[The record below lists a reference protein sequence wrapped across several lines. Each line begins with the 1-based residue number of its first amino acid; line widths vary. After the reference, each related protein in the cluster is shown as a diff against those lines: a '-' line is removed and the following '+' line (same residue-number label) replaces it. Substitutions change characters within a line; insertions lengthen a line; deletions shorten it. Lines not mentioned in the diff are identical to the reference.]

1 MKFNTAGANLRAGFL
16 GLERLQSAL
25 LVLLILLFGA
35 VAEYLALQEQ
45 RRTDAQQVRDTVES
59 AAQLRSLLEMELNA
73 PLQLSQ
79 GLVAHVQALEGN
91 TSARDFQMLLP
102 NLVRQGKHIRN
113 MGVAPGNRLTY
124 LYPLA
129 GNEAAVGL
137 YYPDLTGQW
146 PDIELTIRSR
156 KARLSGPLQLAQ
168 GGRGFV
174 YRIPVYLSD
183 GRYWG
188 IVSTVLNVDDIW
200 RLLKQKAQEL
210 DVGVAVRHLNE
221 GQQGQDGQGG
231 EVLLGELQHFGPPA
245 ALLALNVAGSDWQL
259 AVWPLQPAVSL
270 AVWFRLVGW
279 CTALLLVLLLANVF
293 RANRRWQQTSRA
305 FEQSEQYYR
314 TVLDNVDDAIVVLN
328 PAGQIHTF
336 NQAAEQMFGYQARQL
351 RGLPFQILFPQPPAL
366 EPGQGPQEL
375 TAQRLHGETL
385 QVELLHTRIELQDQP
400 LQVLLFRDITA
411 RKRMDRLKAEFV
423 STVSHELR
431 TPLTAINGALALVTA
446 GAVGALLPAQQQ
458 MLDIARSN
466 ADQLMRLV
474 SDILDME
481 KLQAGKLSLQL
492 EQQQVLPLLQQAVQR
507 HSALALSCKVQLEL
521 SAAIPPDLQLTLDG
535 GRLLQVLGNLLSN
548 AIRFSPPHST
558 VELRAV
564 LSGQM
569 LQLMVSDQGPGVPPD
584 FVPHLFDKFSQADS
598 SDSRQQGGS
607 GLGLAIC
614 KELLE
619 RMGGH
624 IYYQQPVQGGACFYC
639 EIPLQSSAWAEKQQE
654 NM

>member
-1 MKFNTAGANLRAGFL
+1 MRAGLFSS
-16 GLERLQSAL
+16 ERLQSAL

-45 RRTDAQQVRDTVES
+45 RRTDAQQLRDTVES

-91 TSARDFQMLLP
+91 TSAQDFQMLLP

-156 KARLSGPLQLAQ
+156 KAKLSGPLQLAQ

-174 YRIPVYLSD
+174 YRIPVYLTN
-183 GRYWG
+183 GQYWG

-210 DVGVAVRHLNE
+210 DVGVAVRHLKD
-221 GQQGQDGQGG
+221 GQVEQGG
-231 EVLLGELQHFGPPA
+231 EVLLGELQHFQPPA

-259 AVWPLQPAVSL
+259 AAWLSQPAVSL
-270 AVWFRLVGW
+270 AFWFRLVGW
-279 CTALLLVLLLANVF
+279 CTALLLVLLLASVF

-305 FEQSEQYYR
+305 FEQKEQYYR

-336 NQAAEQMFGYQARQL
+336 NHAAEQMFGYQARQL
-351 RGLPFQILFPQPPAL
+351 RGLPFQILFPQTPAL

-385 QVELLHTRIELQDQP
+385 QVELLHTCIQLQDQP

-411 RKRMDRLKAEFV
+411 RKRMDRLKSEFV

-431 TPLTAINGALALVTA
+431 TPLTAINGALSLVTA

-492 EQQQVLPLLQQAVQR
+492 ELQPVLPLLQQAVQR
-507 HSALALSCKVQLEL
+507 HSALALSCNVQLEL
-521 SAAIPPDLQLTLDG
+521 AAAIPPDLQLTLDG

-548 AIRFSPPHST
+548 AIRFSPAYST

-564 LSGQM
+564 LSGDM

-619 RMGGH
+619 RMGGQ
-624 IYYQQPVQGGACFYC
+624 IYYQQAAQGGACFYC
-639 EIPLQSSAWAEKQQE
+639 EIPLQSPAGVDLQQE
-654 NM
+654 KM

>member
-1 MKFNTAGANLRAGFL
+1 MRAGFL

-91 TSARDFQMLLP
+91 TSAQDFQMLLP

-279 CTALLLVLLLANVF
+279 CTALLLVLLLTNVF

>member
-1 MKFNTAGANLRAGFL
+1 MRAGFL

-59 AAQLRSLLEMELNA
+59 AAQLRALLEMELNA

-113 MGVAPGNRLTY
+113 MGVAPGNRLIY

-129 GNEAAVGL
+129 GNEAALGL
-137 YYPDLTGQW
+137 YYPDLSGQW

-156 KARLSGPLQLAQ
+156 KAKLSGPLQLAQ

-210 DVGVAVRHLNE
+210 DVGVAVRQYKDE
-221 GQQGQDGQGG
+221 AGG
-231 EVLLGELQHFGPPA
+231 EILLGELQHFQPPA

-259 AVWPLQPAVSL
+259 AARPLQPAVSL
-270 AVWFRLVGW
+270 AFWFRLVGW
-279 CTALLLVLLLANVF
+279 CTALLLVLLLASVF

-336 NQAAEQMFGYQARQL
+336 NHAAERMFGYQARQL

-366 EPGQGPQEL
+366 VPGQGLLEL
-375 TAQRLHGETL
+375 TAQRLTGETL

-411 RKRMDRLKAEFV
+411 RKRMDRLKSEFV

-431 TPLTAINGALALVTA
+431 TPLTAINGALTLVTA

-466 ADQLMRLV
+466 ADQLINLV

-481 KLQAGKLSLQL
+481 KLQAGKLSLQPEPQL
-492 EQQQVLPLLQQAVQR
+492 LLPLLQQAIQR
-507 HSALALSCKVQLEL
+507 HSALALSCQVQLQL

-535 GRLLQVLGNLLSN
+535 GRLLQVLGNLLTN
-548 AIRFSPPHST
+548 AIRFSPLHST

-598 SDSRQQGGS
+598 SDRRQQGGS

-624 IYYQQPVQGGACFYC
+624 IYYQQAAQGGACFYC
-639 EIPLQSSAWAEKQQE
+639 EIPLQGVAATQQE
-654 NM
+654 RM

>member
-1 MKFNTAGANLRAGFL
+1 MRAGVFSL
-16 GLERLQSAL
+16 ARLQSAL

-59 AAQLRSLLEMELNA
+59 AAQLRALLEMELNA

-91 TSARDFQMLLP
+91 TSAQDFQMLLP

-156 KARLSGPLQLAQ
+156 KAKLSGPLQLAQ

-174 YRIPVYLSD
+174 YRIPVYLTD
-183 GRYWG
+183 GKYWG

-200 RLLKQKAQEL
+200 RLLKQKAQAL
-210 DVGVAVRHLNE
+210 QVGVAVRHLN
-221 GQQGQDGQGG
+221 GGQGG
-231 EVLLGELQHFGPPA
+231 EILLGELQQFQPPA

-259 AVWPLQPAVSL
+259 AVWSLQPAVSL

-279 CTALLLVLLLANVF
+279 CTALLLVLLLASVF
-293 RANRRWQQTSRA
+293 RANRRWQQTSLA

-314 TVLDNVDDAIVVLN
+314 TVLDNVADAIVVLN

-336 NQAAEQMFGYQARQL
+336 NHAAEQMFGYQARQL

-385 QVELLHTRIELQDQP
+385 QVELLHTRIELQDQS

-411 RKRMDRLKAEFV
+411 RKRMDRLKSEFI

-431 TPLTAINGALALVTA
+431 TPLTAINGALTLVTA
-446 GAVGALLPAQQQ
+446 GAVGSLLPAQQQ

-492 EQQQVLPLLQQAVQR
+492 ELQPVLPLLQQAVQR
-507 HSALALSCKVQLEL
+507 HSALALSCQVQLQL

-548 AIRFSPPHST
+548 AIRFSPAQST

-564 LSGQM
+564 LSGDM

-598 SDSRQQGGS
+598 SDSRQQSGS

-619 RMGGH
+619 RMGGQ
-624 IYYQQPVQGGACFYC
+624 IYYQQAAQGGACFYC
-639 EIPLQSSAWAEKQQE
+639 EIPLQGVAATQQE
-654 NM
+654 RM

>member
-91 TSARDFQMLLP
+91 TSAQDFQMLLP

-279 CTALLLVLLLANVF
+279 CTALLLVLLLTNVF

>member
-1 MKFNTAGANLRAGFL
+1 MQAGFFSSA
-16 GLERLQSAL
+16 RLQSVL
-25 LVLLILLFGA
+25 LVLLFLLFGA

-45 RRTDAQQVRDTVES
+45 SRTDAQQVRDTVES
-59 AAQLRSLLEMELNA
+59 AAQMRSLLEMELNA

-91 TSARDFQMLLP
+91 TSAQDFQMLLP

-129 GNEAAVGL
+129 GNEAALGL
-137 YYPDLTGQW
+137 YYPELPGQW

-156 KARLSGPLQLAQ
+156 KAKLSGPLQLAQ

-174 YRIPVYLSD
+174 YRIPVFLSD
-183 GRYWG
+183 GQYWG
-188 IVSTVLNVDDIW
+188 IVSTVLNIDDIW

-210 DVGVAVRHLNE
+210 EVGVAVRHLSNR
-221 GQQGQDGQGG
+221 QDGQGG
-231 EVLLGELQHFGPPA
+231 EVLLGELQHFQPPA

-259 AVWPLQPAVSL
+259 AAWPLQPAASL
-270 AVWFRLVGW
+270 AFWFRLVGW
-279 CTALLLVLLLANVF
+279 CTALLLVLLLASVF

-305 FEQSEQYYR
+305 FEQKEQYYR

-375 TAQRLHGETL
+375 AAQRLHGETL
-385 QVELLHTRIELQDQP
+385 QVELLHTCIQLQDQP

-411 RKRMDRLKAEFV
+411 RKRMDRLKSEFI

-431 TPLTAINGALALVTA
+431 TPLTAINGALTLVTA

-492 EQQQVLPLLQQAVQR
+492 EWQPVLPLLQQAVQR
-507 HSALALSCKVQLEL
+507 HSALALSCHVQLEL
-521 SAAIPPDLQLTLDG
+521 AAAIPPDLQLTLDG

-548 AIRFSPPHST
+548 AIRFSPAHST

-564 LSGQM
+564 LSGDM

-619 RMGGH
+619 RMGGQ
-624 IYYQQPVQGGACFYC
+624 IYYQQAAQGGACFYC
-639 EIPLQSSAWAEKQQE
+639 EIPLHSVAEQQE
-654 NM
+654 KM